1 MKKLLIALI
10 LLSMVFSIYACM
22 SKRKIPPLP
31 AEPPKREAIPP
42 PPVVPPPPI
51 VVMPLVWSYGKDAIR
66 LQMQS
71 DPRLN
76 LYDGIPHTLLLCVYQ
91 MSDPNAFNQL
101 KDEKDGLPKLLE
113 CARFDSS
120 VTSAKRYIMQPEEDK
135 TLSLDRAEGAKYVGI
150 VGGYYLLRKELSVRL
165 FQVPVEET
173 INETERTKTI
183 KPGFL
188 NIQLYLGPQAIHE
201 IKGR

>member
-10 LLSMVFSIYACM
+10 FLSMVFSIFACL
-22 SKRKIPPLP
+22 SKRKIPPPP
-31 AEPPKREAIPP
+31 AEPPKREA
-42 PPVVPPPPI
+42 VPPPPY
-51 VVMPLVWSYGKDAIR
+51 VVTPLVWSYGKDAIR
-66 LQMQS
+66 LELRS

-120 VTSAKRYIMQPEEDK
+120 VTSAKRHIMQPAEDK

-150 VGGYYLLRKELSVRL
+150 VGGYYLLQKELSVRL

-173 INETERTKTI
+173 INETERTKTT
-183 KPGFL
+183 KPGL
-188 NIQLYLGPQAIHE
+188 LHIKLYLGPQMIHE
-201 IKGR
+201 IKGK